1 MPVPTT
7 AERPSAAELVSSDP
21 PRLRGVLHQ
30 VAAFVWLA
38 AGVGLFVIASGI
50 EARIAALV
58 YAFGV
63 TTMFGVSALYHRV
76 RWSPHAKYWWRR
88 ADHSAIYLAIAG
100 TYTPIALRVL
110 SPTAAALVLTIVW
123 GGAVVG
129 VTLNLSWGILP
140 GWLQYTL
147 YIGLGWTAVFFLP
160 QLGATLGLGWIA
172 LLLGGGVLYTAGA
185 ILLALER
192 PNPSPRWFGYHEVW
206 HGFTIAAAAVQL
218 IVVAAIVA

>member
-1 MPVPTT
+1 MTTEIAGHPVRAPD
-7 AERPSAAELVSSDP
+7 LP

-38 AGVGLFVIASGI
+38 AGVGLFAVASGA
-50 EARIAALV
+50 EARVAALV
-58 YAFGV
+58 YTLGL

-76 RWSPHAKYWWRR
+76 AWSPRAKQWWRR

-110 SPTAAALVLTIVW
+110 SPAAAAAVLTIVW

-129 VTLNLSWGILP
+129 VTLNLSWRILP

-147 YIGLGWTAVFFLP
+147 YIGLGWTVVLFMP
-160 QLGATLGLGWIA
+160 QLAAQLGLGWIA
-172 LLLGGGVLYTAGA
+172 LLLLGGLLYTTGA
-185 ILLALER
+185 VLLALGR
-192 PNPSPRWFGYHEVW
+192 PNPSPRWFGHHEVW
-206 HGFTIAAAAVQL
+206 HGFTVAAAGTQLVVVTAVL
-218 IVVAAIVA
+218 A